1 MSIFGKTVTWV
12 KERMPPWNRHQT
24 SNARSDR
31 PRRDERLSSLFDSE
45 TFLKIPPFPMSY
57 TSMYAIH
64 QMETVSRTCT
74 NNIKNETFRR
84 GLEWKSKW
92 TSKCPE
98 CNTTYTG
105 KTPLDRCPECD
116 PEPDNFFT
124 LLGEISL
131 EDGDIKEIEKKL
143 LEGASATRE
152 MLQPDPHEY
161 ERYDKFIKK
170 INSAGLSLIDVLKQ
184 FDEDL
189 NIVDEGFFVVRK
201 EYDYVTGYTDK
212 DTKEFI
218 YANPKQQALGLLP
231 GTILR
236 ANVLEAFRGSPKIL
250 RKVIDQN
257 NNMGDRWYKCIHC
270 GMIVENATWGQDYL
284 SVNSMPTA
292 EPDERGLWVCPRCD
306 HIMHDVLYFEMLTE
320 YGDVRKFFIAGEV
333 IHRHKWSTSTG
344 YGEPPTL
351 SNYPYQASL
360 IYGITY
366 IRDFLEQRK
375 APQGI
380 IQIVTAN
387 VTKGMKR
394 WAEEARKRQEDK
406 QHIPVMFIEPEATGL
421 GGTGQVKWVPIMQT
435 LADMEWT
442 KAREECR
449 ERISFFYGVSSK
461 FISSSS
467 GQTGAN
473 KNDGMTLVV
482 SNRTIETEQQIIQS
496 VLDEFIP
503 MLGIRNYDLSPVPT
517 EDRDIMKEEDIET
530 KKSQRMQMNYAMGF
544 EVDVNAN
551 GEWIFW
557 KPAVSKEQQAML
569 KELITAKMQLENSIK
584 MAEQSQEMM
593 QSYETSNTEPSGDPE
608 KNKQDP
614 SNKDIT
620 KDTASGRSLVSG
632 QPFDASPSDAR
643 IKAGNYQKPR
653 ARINGET
660 VVIENPVGS
669 TRKGTSKAGKVWET
683 KMAADYGYILGT
695 IGADKDHLD
704 VFIRPDP
711 IPNGKIYIVNQVVPG
726 TGTFDEHK
734 IMFGYQDR
742 QEAKSGYMANYE
754 KGWNGLGSVKEYSL
768 EEWKTWKGTR
778 GATKKIAKACPL
790 CENLQV
796 GDWDFVMQCFMK
808 SIPIYT
814 VEDENGVIDFQKSV
828 IKRGDR
834 YNVITGH
841 THKTGTEIDA
851 PKGTAIRF
859 YDQLETAQSLH
870 YAITTSQKRRGE
882 FQKEMPPDDWMK
894 DSLNNNLGATQPLL
908 HFIWN
913 HWRDTEISKAFQ
925 SGMIGIAKA
934 DGKSEPD
941 QIPKTTRAEGRT
953 KTDID
958 QTPKSGS
965 AYTPGQSGQYT
976 CKHCGKTFQSKEEL
990 GGHQQKCPEN
1000 PNSKGKE
1007 GEDAGEMFSPEQ
1019 AQQKVELLLQAF
1031 LTSMAASHRPSN
1043 AINKKNIRR

>member
-201 EYDYVTGYTDK
+201 EYDYVTGCTDK

-270 GMIVENATWGQDYL
+270 GMIVENTTWGQDYL
-284 SVNSMPTA
+284 SVNDMPRA

-593 QSYETSNTEPSGDPE
+593 QSYETSDTEPSGDPE

-620 KDTASGRSLVSG
+620 KEYPKDGLWSHVYY
-632 QPFDASPSDAR
+632 DKKD
-643 IKAGNYQKPR
+643 I
-653 ARINGET
+653 
-660 VVIENPVGS
+660 
-669 TRKGTSKAGKVWET
+669 T
-683 KMAADYGYILGT
+683 K
-695 IGADKDHLD
+695 
-704 VFIRPDP
+704 
-711 IPNGKIYIVNQVVPG
+711 
-726 TGTFDEHK
+726 
-734 IMFGYQDR
+734 
-742 QEAKSGYMANYE
+742 S
-754 KGWNGLGSVKEYSL
+754 
-768 EEWKTWKGTR
+768 
-778 GATKKIAKACPL
+778 CPL

-814 VEDENGVIDFQKSV
+814 IEDENGVIDFQKSV

-841 THKTGTEIDA
+841 THKSGTEIDA

-882 FQKEMPPDDWMK
+882 FTKEMPPDDWMK